1 MIKDDDLILNALSMV
16 CEKCKIEGLFN
27 DQSGFCLK
35 CQTLEGCLIASA
47 INKLKGEKK
56 NER

>member
-47 INKLKGEKK
+47 INKLKGE
-56 NER
+56 